1 MFTDKVKIHVKGGD
15 GGRGMVAFHTEKYIT
30 NGGPDGGDG
39 GKGGDVIL
47 RATKDQS
54 TLRSFR
60 YKRKFFA
67 PDGENGK
74 NRKMYGRGG
83 ENLVIDVPVGT
94 LVKDVESG
102 KVLTDMIEDGMTVVI
117 ANGGR
122 GGQGNIHFSNSVR
135 QAPNFARA
143 GIPGDEYEL
152 ILELK
157 LLADVGLVGLPNAG
171 KSTLLSVISAAKPK
185 IANYPFTT
193 IDPVIGMV
201 QYDDVSFVVADIPGL
216 IEGAH
221 EGAGLGMDFLRHIE
235 RTRLLVHVVDVSA
248 EDGGDA
254 ITDFETISSELEQYD
269 ASLKD
274 RPRIVV
280 ANKIDQASEEQISA
294 FSEYVKNKGFELFL
308 MSAAIAD
315 GTEPL
320 VQTLARMVPLLARP
334 ELTIAVEEE
343 KLYKFEEEK
352 LFEINVVDGV
362 YCIEGAFI
370 RNLSDSTNFDD
381 PDSLNYFQRMMR
393 KRGIIDA
400 LEKKGIQEGDPVK
413 MYDIEFEYIK

>member
-102 KVLTDMIEDGMTVVI
+102 KVLTDMIEAGMTVVI

-122 GGQGNIHFSNSVR
+122 GGQGNIHLSKTVR

-320 VQTLARMVPLLARP
+320 VQPLARMVPLLARP

-393 KRGIIDA
+393 KRCIIDA

>member
-47 RATKDQS
+47 RATKNQS

-60 YKRKFFA
+60 FKRKFFA

-83 ENLVIDVPVGT
+83 DNLVIDVPVGT

-102 KVLTDMIEDGMTVVI
+102 KIITDMIEDGMTVVI

-193 IDPVIGMV
+193 IEPVIGMV

-221 EGAGLGMDFLRHIE
+221 QGAGLGMDFLRHIE

-280 ANKIDQASEEQISA
+280 ANKMDQATEEQISQ
-294 FSEYVKNKGFELFL
+294 FESYVKNLGFDFFL

-320 VQTLARMVPLLARP
+320 VQALARMVPLLERP
-334 ELTIAVEEE
+334 ELKIAVEEE
-343 KLYKFEEEK
+343 KLYKFEEEQ
-352 LFEINVVDGV
+352 LFEINVIDGV
-362 YCIEGAFI
+362 YCVEGPFI

-381 PDSLNYFQRMMR
+381 PDSLNYFQRIMR

>member
-362 YCIEGAFI
+362 YCIEGAYI

>member
-1 MFTDKVKIHVKGGD
+1 M
-15 GGRGMVAFHTEKYIT
+15 
-30 NGGPDGGDG
+30 
-39 GKGGDVIL
+39 
-47 RATKDQS
+47 
-54 TLRSFR
+54 
-60 YKRKFFA
+60 
-67 PDGENGK
+67 
-74 NRKMYGRGG
+74 
-83 ENLVIDVPVGT
+83 
-94 LVKDVESG
+94 
-102 KVLTDMIEDGMTVVI
+102 
-117 ANGGR
+117 
-122 GGQGNIHFSNSVR
+122 
-135 QAPNFARA
+135 
-143 GIPGDEYEL
+143 
-152 ILELK
+152 
-157 LLADVGLVGLPNAG
+157 
-171 KSTLLSVISAAKPK
+171 
-185 IANYPFTT
+185 
-193 IDPVIGMV
+193 IGMV

>member
-47 RATKDQS
+47 RATKNQS

-60 YKRKFFA
+60 FKRKFYA

-83 ENLVIDVPVGT
+83 DNLVIDVPVGT

-102 KVLTDMIEDGMTVVI
+102 KIITDMIEDGMTVVI

-193 IDPVIGMV
+193 IEPVIGMV

-221 EGAGLGMDFLRHIE
+221 QGAGLGMDFLRHIE

-280 ANKIDQASEEQISA
+280 ANKMDQATEEQISQ
-294 FSEYVKNKGFELFL
+294 FESYVKNLGFDFFL

-320 VQTLARMVPLLARP
+320 VQALARMVPLLERP
-334 ELTIAVEEE
+334 ELKIAVEEE
-343 KLYKFEEEK
+343 KLYKFEEEQ
-352 LFEINVVDGV
+352 LFEINVIDGV
-362 YCIEGAFI
+362 YCVEGPFI

-381 PDSLNYFQRMMR
+381 PDSLNYFQRIMR

>member
-67 PDGENGK
+67 QDGENGK